1 MKIAIV
7 GYGKMGKAI
16 EEVALNRGHEIT
28 YRINSANQSEIH
40 KIPSDH
46 IAIEF
51 TRPDAAVENI
61 SILLKNRVKVVTGT
75 TGWLAQLD
83 EISNLCKQQNSGFFY
98 APNFSPG
105 VNIFFAIQRYAAG
118 IVSRLEPDWD
128 VQIEETHHIHK
139 KDAPSGTAIELAEIT
154 RKEWERFDSWK
165 LVKSQDESIDQN
177 ILPVQSFRID
187 ETPGTHVVKYEGKSD
202 QITLQHV
209 AHNRNGFAT
218 GAVMA
223 AEFLSDKTGIFTMKD
238 LLQL

>member
-83 EISNLCKQQNSGFFY
+83 EISTCVNSKTAVSFTLPISLQELIY
-98 APNFSPG
+98 FS
-105 VNIFFAIQRYAAG
+105 
-118 IVSRLEPDWD
+118 
-128 VQIEETHHIHK
+128 
-139 KDAPSGTAIELAEIT
+139 
-154 RKEWERFDSWK
+154 
-165 LVKSQDESIDQN
+165 
-177 ILPVQSFRID
+177 
-187 ETPGTHVVKYEGKSD
+187 
-202 QITLQHV
+202 
-209 AHNRNGFAT
+209 
-218 GAVMA
+218 
-223 AEFLSDKTGIFTMKD
+223 LSSAM
-238 LLQL
+238 LRV